1 MTIDDV
7 RNYDK
12 AVTPVLQTA
21 IDKTS
26 EADQIAK
33 QLAPHLP
40 VVESEN
46 LDSIVPSAIVAKG
59 KRADH
64 DQLPDNIQAIWKTTA
79 IFGKKSRNT
88 LSAKLTTCHVT
99 DTRACMLQTRTF
111 KRMLLTLKEE
121 YYAYKQAMDVYD
133 HAQPGDAEKQAEEQP
148 VADII
153 SKQIGNARSYI
164 TKNLNQLIGFVEAGN
179 TDKAD
184 ALRAKVNERVQLLI
198 TAKAEIT
205 ADTIAKLQRLA
216 SPWSSRLQ
224 PMARSSQRVQKRRL
238 QMRAKQIQQVLK
250 PLQQSSSQVFLGQ
263 GLHTLGLLGWIL
275 EQTGVAHIAV
285 TTFSTSDAFLCGVIN
300 LRKRGLVDSS
310 VLVADIKA
318 SSKTLK
324 LSRLMTEAFDE
335 VKLTLNHSKV
345 MLVANNEWLV
355 SVITSQNQTYGD
367 RAECTFITTDR
378 DVYLNL
384 NNMLNN
390 LLDDTTTI
398 PLSGRE

>member
-1 MTIDDV
+1 
-7 RNYDK
+7 
-12 AVTPVLQTA
+12 
-21 IDKTS
+21 
-26 EADQIAK
+26 
-33 QLAPHLP
+33 
-40 VVESEN
+40 
-46 LDSIVPSAIVAKG
+46 
-59 KRADH
+59 
-64 DQLPDNIQAIWKTTA
+64 
-79 IFGKKSRNT
+79 
-88 LSAKLTTCHVT
+88 
-99 DTRACMLQTRTF
+99 
-111 KRMLLTLKEE
+111 
-121 YYAYKQAMDVYD
+121 
-133 HAQPGDAEKQAEEQP
+133 
-148 VADII
+148 
-153 SKQIGNARSYI
+153 
-164 TKNLNQLIGFVEAGN
+164 
-179 TDKAD
+179 
-184 ALRAKVNERVQLLI
+184 
-198 TAKAEIT
+198 
-205 ADTIAKLQRLA
+205 
-216 SPWSSRLQ
+216 
-224 PMARSSQRVQKRRL
+224 
-238 QMRAKQIQQVLK
+238 MRAKQIQQVLK
-250 PLQQSSSQVFLGQ
+250 PLKQSSSQVFLGQ

-275 EQTGVAHIAV
+275 EQTGAAHIAV